1 VATLSSTSS
10 ATSTSSIDVASI
22 VSQLMTA
29 ANKPLDSV
37 KSQIASENLAI
48 SDLGT
53 LKSKLSTFRDA
64 LKSFETPGTFNTVS
78 ASSNNTTVATASA
91 LSGTTLGR
99 YNLTI
104 NQTAEASNI
113 SVAGFT
119 TASDVLTLDATN
131 GFTLSVAGKSYQS
144 NQTYTSTSNPATTGG
159 TLSAISSNTSTLTDL
174 KNWINAVGANFSAPI
189 GSSVVQTST
198 GAYSLAVTGT
208 ATGVA
213 NTVSFSG
220 LNGSSI
226 TTAVSGIDSSLT
238 IIPTVGN
245 GGIVN
250 GGALTI
256 SSNTNARDAKLTVN
270 GLAIQRSSNAISD
283 VVSGLTINLQ
293 SPVLSGGTP
302 QSALITVGAG
312 SDTSN
317 VTINSLITAYNGV
330 ISQYK
335 SMTLNAG
342 NGGTS
347 ETTGSYGN
355 APGMLGFISS
365 FKQMISQGF
374 LTSTN
379 KVVSM
384 GSIGIDMQLDGT
396 LKFNSTKFAAGQTDG
411 SIAYLSSGVSV
422 GGAVG
427 SPNNLSLSLASVVN
441 PAGMLDNLV
450 TTQKTKV
457 TYMTSKQASLQTR
470 LDKVRAD
477 YTQQYS
483 QLNTLLFNLSQTS
496 SQLTSSIAGLTS
508 NYGK

>member
-1 VATLSSTSS
+1 MATVSSTSS
-10 ATSTSSIDVASI
+10 ATSTTSIDVAGI
-22 VSQLMTA
+22 VSQLMTV
-29 ANKPLDSV
+29 ANKPLDTV
-37 KSQIASENLAI
+37 KSQIATENLAI

-64 LKSFETPGTFNTVS
+64 LRAFESPGTFNTVL

-99 YNLTI
+99 YDLTI
-104 NQTAEASNI
+104 NQTAQASNI

-131 GFTLSVAGKSYQS
+131 GFTLNLAGKTYRS
-144 NQTYTSTSNPATTGG
+144 NQTYTSSTNPATTGA
-159 TLSAISSNTSTLTDL
+159 TLGAISSTTSTLTDL
-174 KNWINAVGANFSAPI
+174 KNWINAVGASFAAPI

-198 GAYSLAVTGT
+198 GAYSLVVNGT

-226 TTAVSGIDSSLT
+226 TTAVSGSDSSLVT
-238 IIPTVGN
+238 TPTVGN

-250 GGALTI
+250 AGSLNI

-270 GLAIQRSSNAISD
+270 GLTIQRSSNTISD
-283 VVSGLTINLQ
+283 VVSGLTFNLQ
-293 SPVLSGGTP
+293 SPVLPGGTP

-312 SDTSN
+312 TDTSST
-317 VTINSLITAYNGV
+317 TINSLITAYNGV
-330 ISQYK
+330 VSQYK
-335 SMTLNAG
+335 SMTLNAT

-347 ETTGSYGN
+347 QTTGSYGN
-355 APGMLGFISS
+355 APGMLSFIST
-365 FKQMISQGF
+365 FKQMMSQGF
-374 LTSTN
+374 LSSNN
-379 KVVSM
+379 KVVSLT
-384 GSIGIDMQLDGT
+384 SIGIDMQLDGT
-396 LKFNSTKFAAGQTDG
+396 LKFNSTKFATGQTDG
-411 SIAYLSSGVSV
+411 SVAYLSSGVTV

-427 SPNNLSLSLASVVN
+427 STNNLYASLSTVVN
-441 PAGMLDNLV
+441 PAGVLDNLV
-450 TTQKTKV
+450 TTQKKKI
-457 TYMTSKQASLQTR
+457 TYMTSKQTSLQNK
-470 LDKVRAD
+470 LDRVQAD

-483 QLNTLLFNLSQTS
+483 QLNALLFNLSQTS

>member
-1 VATLSSTSS
+1 
-10 ATSTSSIDVASI
+10 
-22 VSQLMTA
+22 MTT
-29 ANKPLDSV
+29 ANKPLDTV
-37 KSQIASENLAI
+37 KSQIATENLAI

-64 LKSFETPGTFNTVS
+64 LKSFETAGTFNTVL
-78 ASSNNTTVATASA
+78 ASSNNSAVATASV

-99 YNLTI
+99 YSLTV

-119 TASDVLTLDATN
+119 SATELLTLDVTN
-131 GFTLSVAGKSYQS
+131 GFTLSLAGKTYRS
-144 NQTYTSTSNPATTGG
+144 NQTYTSSSNPATTGG
-159 TLSAISSNTSTLTDL
+159 TLSAVSSTTSTLTDL
-174 KNWINAVGANFSAPI
+174 KNWINEVGSNFSVPI
-189 GSSVVQTST
+189 ASSVVQTST
-198 GAYSLAVTGT
+198 GSYALVVNGT

-226 TTAVSGIDSSLT
+226 TTTVSGSDTSLVT
-238 IIPTVGN
+238 SPTVAN

-250 GGALTI
+250 GGSLTI

-270 GLAIQRSSNAISD
+270 GLAIQRSSNTISD
-283 VVSGLTINLQ
+283 VVSGLTLNLQ
-293 SPVLSGGTP
+293 SPVLPGGTP
-302 QSALITVGAG
+302 QSSLITVGAG
-312 SDTSN
+312 TDASSS
-317 VTINSLITAYNGV
+317 TINSLITAYNGV

-335 SMTLNAG
+335 SMTLNAA

-347 ETTGSYGN
+347 ATTGSYGN
-355 APGMLGFISS
+355 APGMLSFISS
-365 FKQMISQGF
+365 FKQMMSQGF
-374 LTSTN
+374 LTTTN
-379 KVVSM
+379 KIVSL
-384 GSIGIDMQLDGT
+384 GNIGIDMQLDGS

-411 SIAYLSSGVSV
+411 SIAYLSSGVIV

-427 SPNNLSLSLASVVN
+427 SSNNLSLSLSKVVN
-441 PAGMLDNLV
+441 PAGVLDGLV

-457 TYMTSKQASLQTR
+457 TYMTTKQTSLQAR
-470 LDKVRAD
+470 LDKVQED
-477 YTQQYS
+477 YTKQYS

>member
-1 VATLSSTSS
+1 MATVSSTSS
-10 ATSTSSIDVASI
+10 ATSTSSIDVAGI
-22 VSQLMTA
+22 VSQLMTV
-29 ANKPLDSV
+29 ANKPLDTV
-37 KSQIASENLAI
+37 KSQIATENLAI

-64 LKSFETPGTFNTVS
+64 LRAFESPGTFNTVL
-78 ASSNNTTVATASA
+78 ASSSNTAVATGTA

-99 YNLTI
+99 YDLTI
-104 NQTAEASNI
+104 NQTAQASNI

-119 TASDVLTLDATN
+119 SATDVLVLDATN
-131 GFTLSVAGKSYQS
+131 GFTLSLAGKTYRS
-144 NQTYTSTSNPATTGG
+144 NQTYTSSTNPATTGA
-159 TLSAISSNTSTLTDL
+159 TLSAISSTTSTLTDL
-174 KNWINAVGANFSAPI
+174 KNWINAVGTNFAASI

-198 GAYSLAVTGT
+198 GAYSLVVNGT

-226 TTAVSGIDSSLT
+226 TTAVSGSDSSLIT
-238 IIPTVGN
+238 TPTVGN

-250 GGALTI
+250 GGSITI

-283 VVSGLTINLQ
+283 VVSGLTFNLQ
-293 SPVLSGGTP
+293 SPVLPGGTA

-312 SDTSN
+312 TDTSST
-317 VTINSLITAYNGV
+317 TINSLISAYNGV
-330 ISQYK
+330 VSQYK
-335 SMTLNAG
+335 SMTLNAT

-347 ETTGSYGN
+347 ETIGSYGN
-355 APGMLGFISS
+355 APGMLSFIST
-365 FKQMISQGF
+365 FKQMMSQGF

-379 KVVSM
+379 KVVSLN
-384 GSIGIDMQLDGT
+384 SVGIDMQLDGT
-396 LKFNSTKFAAGQTDG
+396 LKFNSTKFATGQTDG
-411 SIAYLSSGVSV
+411 SIAYLSSGVTV

-427 SPNNLSLSLASVVN
+427 STNNLYASLSTVVN
-441 PAGMLDNLV
+441 PAGILDNLV

-457 TYMTSKQASLQTR
+457 TYMTSKQTSLQNKLNR
-470 LDKVRAD
+470 VQAD

-483 QLNTLLFNLSQTS
+483 QLNALLFNLSQTS

>member
-1 VATLSSTSS
+1 
-10 ATSTSSIDVASI
+10 
-22 VSQLMTA
+22 MTV
-29 ANKPLDSV
+29 ANKPLDTV
-37 KSQIASENLAI
+37 KSQIATENLAI

-64 LKSFETPGTFNTVS
+64 LRAFESPGTFNTVL
-78 ASSNNTTVATASA
+78 ASSSNTAVATGTA

-99 YNLTI
+99 YDLTI
-104 NQTAEASNI
+104 NQTAQASNI

-131 GFTLSVAGKSYQS
+131 GFTLSLAGKTYRS
-144 NQTYTSTSNPATTGG
+144 NQTYTSSTNPATTGA
-159 TLSAISSNTSTLTDL
+159 TLSAISSTTSTLTDL
-174 KNWINAVGANFSAPI
+174 KNWINAVGTNFAAPI

-198 GAYSLAVTGT
+198 GAYSLVVNGT

-226 TTAVSGIDSSLT
+226 TTAVSGSDSSLIT
-238 IIPTVGN
+238 TPTTGLN

-250 GGALTI
+250 AGSLTI

-270 GLAIQRSSNAISD
+270 GLAIQRSSNTISD
-283 VVSGLTINLQ
+283 VVSGLTFNLQ
-293 SPVLSGGTP
+293 SPVLPGGTA

-312 SDTSN
+312 TDTSST
-317 VTINSLITAYNGV
+317 TINSLITAYNGV
-330 ISQYK
+330 VSQYK
-335 SMTLNAG
+335 SMTLNAT

-355 APGMLGFISS
+355 APGMLSFIST
-365 FKQMISQGF
+365 FKQMMSQGF

-379 KVVSM
+379 KVVSLNSVGM
-384 GSIGIDMQLDGT
+384 DMQLDGT
-396 LKFNSTKFAAGQTDG
+396 LKFNSTKFATGQTDG
-411 SIAYLSSGVSV
+411 SIAYLSSGVTV

-427 SPNNLSLSLASVVN
+427 STNNLYASLSTVVY
-441 PAGMLDNLV
+441 PAGILDYLV

-457 TYMTSKQASLQTR
+457 TYMTSKQTSLQNK
-470 LDKVRAD
+470 LDRVQAD

-483 QLNTLLFNLSQTS
+483 QLNALLFNLSQTS

>member
-1 VATLSSTSS
+1 MATVSSTSS
-10 ATSTSSIDVASI
+10 ATSTTSIDVAGI
-22 VSQLMTA
+22 VSQLMTV
-29 ANKPLDSV
+29 ANKPLDTV
-37 KSQIASENLAI
+37 KSQIATENLAI

-64 LKSFETPGTFNTVS
+64 LRAFESPGTFNTVL
-78 ASSNNTTVATASA
+78 ASSSNTAVATGTA

-99 YNLTI
+99 YDLTI
-104 NQTAEASNI
+104 NQTAEVSNI

-119 TASDVLTLDATN
+119 SATDVLTLDATN
-131 GFTLSVAGKSYQS
+131 GFTLSLAGKTYYS
-144 NQTYTSTSNPATTGG
+144 NQTYTSSTNPATTGG
-159 TLSAISSNTSTLTDL
+159 TLSAISSTTSTLTDL
-174 KNWINAVGANFSAPI
+174 KNWINAVGTNFAASI

-198 GAYSLAVTGT
+198 GAYSLVVNGT

-226 TTAVSGIDSSLT
+226 TTAVSGSDSSLIT
-238 IIPTVGN
+238 TPTVGN

-250 GGALTI
+250 AGSLTI

-283 VVSGLTINLQ
+283 VVSSLTFNLQ
-293 SPVLSGGTP
+293 SPVLPGGTP

-312 SDTSN
+312 TDTSST
-317 VTINSLITAYNGV
+317 TINSLITAYNGV
-330 ISQYK
+330 VSQYK
-335 SMTLNAG
+335 SMTLNAT

-355 APGMLGFISS
+355 APGMLSFIST
-365 FKQMISQGF
+365 FKQMMSQGF

-379 KVVSM
+379 QVVSLNSVGM
-384 GSIGIDMQLDGT
+384 DMQLDGT
-396 LKFNSTKFAAGQTDG
+396 LKFNSTKFATGQTDG
-411 SIAYLSSGVSV
+411 SIAYLSSGVIV

-427 SPNNLSLSLASVVN
+427 STNNLYASLSTVVN
-441 PAGMLDNLV
+441 PAGILDNLV

-457 TYMTSKQASLQTR
+457 TYMTTKQTSLQNK
-470 LDKVRAD
+470 LDRVQAD

-483 QLNTLLFNLSQTS
+483 QLNALLFNLSQTS

>member
-1 VATLSSTSS
+1 MATVSSTSS
-10 ATSTSSIDVASI
+10 STSTASIDVASI
-22 VSQLMTA
+22 VTQLMTV

-37 KSQIASENLAI
+37 KSQIAKENLAI

-53 LKSKLSTFRDA
+53 LKSKLATFRDA
-64 LKSFETPGTFNTVS
+64 LTTFQTPGTYNTVS

-91 LSGTTLGR
+91 LSGTTPGR

-119 TASDVLTLDATN
+119 TATDVLTLDATN
-131 GFTLSVAGKSYQS
+131 GFTLTLAGKTYHS
-144 NQTYTSTSNPATTGG
+144 NQTYSSTTTPATTGG
-159 TLSAISSNTSTLTDL
+159 TLSAISSTTSTLTDL
-174 KNWINAVGANFSAPI
+174 KSWINAVGTNFAAPV
-189 GSSVVQTST
+189 GSSVIQTST
-198 GAYSLAVTGT
+198 GAYSLVVNGT

-226 TTAVSGIDSSLT
+226 STAVSGVDSSL
-238 IIPTVGN
+238 I
-245 GGIVN
+245 
-250 GGALTI
+250 GAPVITNANSLTI

-270 GLAIQRSSNAISD
+270 GLAIQRSSNAIND
-283 VVSGLTINLQ
+283 VVTGLTLNLQ
-293 SPVLSGGTP
+293 SPVLPGGTA

-312 SDTSN
+312 TDTSST
-317 VTINSLITAYNGV
+317 TINSLITAYNDV

-335 SMTLNAG
+335 SMTLNTT
-342 NGGTS
+342 NGGTAS
-347 ETTGSYGN
+347 TAGSYGN
-355 APGMLGFISS
+355 APGMLSFISN
-365 FKQMISQGF
+365 FKQMMSQGF

-379 KVVSM
+379 KVVSLTN
-384 GSIGIDMQLDGT
+384 IGIDMQLDGT
-396 LKFNSTKFAAGQTDG
+396 LKFNSTKFATGQTDG

-427 SPNNLSLSLASVVN
+427 SSNNLSRSLSTVVN
-441 PAGMLDNLV
+441 PAGILDNLV
-450 TTQKTKV
+450 TTEKTKI
-457 TYMTSKQASLQTR
+457 TYLTSKQTSLQTH
-470 LDKVRAD
+470 LDQVQAD

-483 QLNTLLFNLSQTS
+483 QLNTLLFNLNQTS
-496 SQLTSSIAGLTS
+496 SQLTSAIAGLTS